1 MKMCKQILIIVLLIF
16 GFFESFAQSLPADN
30 TFFNPTV
37 GAAIQ
42 IINPSAG
49 TGDDSQTFINAI
61 STVNTAGGGKVIVNA
76 GTYRILEVSLMS
88 NVHIE
93 VDSNVTFLPYNYTEN
108 NKSLFEADSNSGVS
122 NFSIVGIGG
131 NFNVDFTGLQPDA
144 RIRAV
149 KFNYCSNFRV
159 ANFIINDNSTVFSGL
174 TFGSNHTTISTPD
187 GNRIDSI
194 RGVPNGG
201 IIENIS
207 ITNAHYGYGLVQT
220 QSGKNLLFRNLSG
233 VGGATLRLE
242 TGYSLIQYVE
252 LIDFE
257 DLKLDNI
264 WARNIECTNGQSALQ
279 LSPHTLDQ
287 GYFNV
292 SGVVGNSCETA
303 VVWSSGF
310 TTDDEEA
317 NGLTPGSYDS
327 SSKIRDVTSNFGQN
341 AQLHQSKRLRYIP
354 CALRMARSGGVGI
367 STTLNIDGES
377 RLGPSIGAVIRQAD
391 KPGDY
396 DLDFPVTEV
405 TSNGYNIEAYYLP
418 PRAFFRDSYDDY
430 EICNES
436 VDGLSFWI
444 PVAERNTP
452 NPRNPLENGN
462 LSTNQFNK
470 LEVNVYPN
478 PSNGLVHIDFPN
490 NTETKAIQVF
500 DVLGKKVGSY
510 TIEQKNEIDLSF
522 LEKGVYFIN
531 IPNIARQKIIRY

>member
-1 MKMCKQILIIVLLIF
+1 MKIYNLTFILLVACVS
-16 GFFESFAQSLPADN
+16 SFSQTLPTDN
-30 TFFNPTV
+30 TFFNPTI
-37 GAAIQ
+37 GSAIQ
-42 IINPSAG
+42 IINPSSG
-49 TGDDSQTFINAI
+49 TNDDSQTFIDVINA
-61 STVNTAGGGKVIVNA
+61 VNSAGGGKIIVNA
-76 GTYRILEVSLMS
+76 GTYRVLEVPLMS

-108 NKSLFEADSNSGVS
+108 NKSLFDADSNSGIS

-131 NFNVDFTGLQPDA
+131 NFNVDFTNLQPDA
-144 RIRAV
+144 RIRAIN
-149 KFNYCSNFRV
+149 FNFCSNFRV
-159 ANFIINDNSTVFSGL
+159 ANFHIDDNSTVFSGL

-187 GNRIDSI
+187 GNRINSI

-220 QSGKNLLFRNLSG
+220 QSGKNLLFRDLSG

-264 WARNIECTNGQSALQ
+264 WGRNIECTNGQSALQ

-292 SGVVGNSCETA
+292 SGVIGNSCETA

-317 NGLTPGSYDS
+317 NGLTPGSYNS
-327 SSKIRDVTSNFGQN
+327 SSKIRNVTSNFGQN
-341 AQLHQSKRLRYIP
+341 AQLHKSKRLRYIP
-354 CALRMARSGGVGI
+354 CALRVARSGGVGI
-367 STTLNIDGES
+367 STTLNIDDES
-377 RLGPSIGAVIRQAD
+377 RLGPAIGAVIRQAD

-396 DLDFPVTEV
+396 NLDFPETEV
-405 TSNGYNIEAYYLP
+405 TANGYNIEAYYLP
-418 PRAFFRDSYDDY
+418 PRAFFNDSYDDY

-452 NPRNPLENGN
+452 NPRNPLENGG

-470 LEVNVYPN
+470 LEVSIYPN
-478 PSNGLVHIDFPN
+478 PSNGVMYVNLPN
-490 NTETKAIQVF
+490 NTETKTIQVL
-500 DVLGKKVGSY
+500 DILGKKVGSY
-510 TIEQKNEIDLSF
+510 TIEQKKEIDLGH
-522 LEKGVYFIN
+522 LEKGIYFIY
-531 IPNIARQKIIRY
+531 IPNITRQKIILY